1 MPVELLLFLLLI
13 VTAWAVAQMADL
25 FGAAMLF
32 GMFSLLSAG
41 LFVLMDAVDV
51 AFTEAAV
58 GAGIS
63 TVLILATLGLTRT
76 DEDQQPFRML
86 PVIAVLVTGGALL
99 VGTSDMPHYGDPAAP
114 IHHHTAP
121 GYIEGT
127 EKAFGIP
134 NIVTAVLGS
143 YRGFDT
149 LGETGVIF
157 TAGVGV
163 MLILGGRRRRRE
175 EAEPEAEPEPANDD
189 QEPDA
194 PATDDEEP
202 EPES

>member
-1 MPVELLLFLLLI
+1 MPVELLLFGMLI
-13 VTAWAVAQMADL
+13 VTAWAVARITDL
-25 FGAAMLF
+25 FGAAMLT
-32 GMFSLLSAG
+32 GLFSLLSAG

-76 DEDQQPFRML
+76 AETQQTFRVL

-99 VGTSDMPHYGDPAAP
+99 VGTTDMPHYGAADAP
-114 IHHHTAP
+114 IHTHVAP

-127 EKAFGIP
+127 EKTFKIP
-134 NIVTAVLGS
+134 NVVTAVLGS

-163 MLILGGRRRRRE
+163 MLLLGGRCRRKGT
-175 EAEPEAEPEPANDD
+175 APANDD
-189 QEPDA
+189 
-194 PATDDEEP
+194 EEEASP
-202 EPES
+202 

>member
-1 MPVELLLFLLLI
+1 MPVELVLFLLLI
-13 VTAWAVAQMADL
+13 VTAWAVAQITDL
-25 FGAAMLF
+25 FGAAMLT

-76 DEDQQPFRML
+76 TESQQPLRVL
-86 PVIAVLVTGGALL
+86 PVLAVLVTGGALL
-99 VGTSDMPHYGDPAAP
+99 VGTADMPHYGVADAP
-114 IHHHTAP
+114 IHTHVAP
-121 GYIEGT
+121 AYIEGT
-127 EKAFGIP
+127 QKTFEIP
-134 NIVTAVLGS
+134 NVVTAVLGS

-163 MLILGGRRRRRE
+163 MLLLGGRRRRKDPATATDDE
-175 EAEPEAEPEPANDD
+175 ESAPSDD
-189 QEPDA
+189 DESA

-202 EPES
+202 TS